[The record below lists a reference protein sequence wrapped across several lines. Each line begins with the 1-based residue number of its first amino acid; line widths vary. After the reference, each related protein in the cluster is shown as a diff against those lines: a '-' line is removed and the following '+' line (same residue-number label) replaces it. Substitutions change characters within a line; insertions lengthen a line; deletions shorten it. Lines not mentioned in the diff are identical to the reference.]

1 MRRPNPGILTMLPVL
16 VFLLAGFVIPILV
29 VALYSLMPPRTFE
42 LTGSPT
48 FTNYAT
54 AFAEGYWRPLM
65 WSALGAAATT
75 LICLALAWPTAR
87 ALDRFAG
94 RWATLVTLLIALPI
108 FISESVRLF
117 GLALFMMP
125 GGGILAGSIDALFGV
140 SIGTILYTRLAA
152 LLGLVYIHFPFVLFP
167 LLLGVSLI
175 PKDPGRSRTRPG
187 RVRLAGIPGDRS
199 AAGGARRRRRRLAVL
214 RPVPRGERGNEHPGG
229 TGRNGDRQRDR
240 ATLQL
245 RPGLAAGR
253 DAHGADGPAYRRGRV
268 SRTAAHRRGQPGRDD
283 ERTREIPRSAHCRQP
298 GSCWCSR
305 SFTYR

>member
-1 MRRPNPGILTMLPVL
+1 MMRRPNPGILTMLPVL

-42 LTGSPT
+42 LTASPT
-48 FTNYAT
+48 IANYAT

-175 PKDPGRSRTRPG
+175 PRDQVEAARDLGATGWQVFREIEAPLAAPG
-187 RVRLAGIPGDRS
+187 
-199 AAGGARRRRRRLAVL
+199 AAIGALLCFVLSLGANAEMNILGGQAVTVIANAIEQRFNYAQDWPLGATLTVLTVLLTAAVVLPVLQRIDVDSLARR
-214 RPVPRGERGNEHPGG
+214 
-229 TGRNGDRQRDR
+229 
-240 ATLQL
+240 
-245 RPGLAAGR
+245 
-253 DAHGADGPAYRRGRV
+253 
-268 SRTAAHRRGQPGRDD
+268 
-283 ERTREIPRSAHCRQP
+283 
-298 GSCWCSR
+298 
-305 SFTYR
+305 

>member
-1 MRRPNPGILTMLPVL
+1 MMRRLNPGILTMLPVL

-29 VALYSLMPPRTFE
+29 VALYSLMPPRTFD

-175 PKDPGRSRTRPG
+175 PKDQVEAARDLGASGWQVFREIEAPLAAPG
-187 RVRLAGIPGDRS
+187 
-199 AAGGARRRRRRLAVL
+199 AAVGALLCFVLSLGANAEMNILGGQAVTVIANAIEQRFNYAQDWPLGATLTVLTVLLTAAVVFPVLQRIDVDSLARR
-214 RPVPRGERGNEHPGG
+214 
-229 TGRNGDRQRDR
+229 
-240 ATLQL
+240 
-245 RPGLAAGR
+245 
-253 DAHGADGPAYRRGRV
+253 
-268 SRTAAHRRGQPGRDD
+268 
-283 ERTREIPRSAHCRQP
+283 
-298 GSCWCSR
+298 
-305 SFTYR
+305 

>member
-1 MRRPNPGILTMLPVL
+1 MRRFNPGILTMLPVL
-16 VFLLAGFVIPILV
+16 AFLLAGFVIPILV
-29 VALYSLMPPRTFE
+29 VALYSLMPPRTFD

-65 WSALGAAATT
+65 WSALGATTTT
-75 LICLALAWPTAR
+75 LICLVLAWPTAR
-87 ALDRFAG
+87 ALVRFAG
-94 RWATLVTLLIALPI
+94 RWATLVTVLIALPI

-175 PKDPGRSRTRPG
+175 PKDQVEAARDLGASGWQVFREIEAPLAAPG
-187 RVRLAGIPGDRS
+187 
-199 AAGGARRRRRRLAVL
+199 AAVGALLCFVLSLGANAEMNILGGQAVTVITNAIEQRFNYAQDWPLGAALTVLTVLLTAAVVFPVLKRIDVDNLARR
-214 RPVPRGERGNEHPGG
+214 
-229 TGRNGDRQRDR
+229 
-240 ATLQL
+240 
-245 RPGLAAGR
+245 
-253 DAHGADGPAYRRGRV
+253 
-268 SRTAAHRRGQPGRDD
+268 
-283 ERTREIPRSAHCRQP
+283 
-298 GSCWCSR
+298 
-305 SFTYR
+305 

>member
-1 MRRPNPGILTMLPVL
+1 MTRRLNPGILTMLPVL
-16 VFLLAGFVIPILV
+16 AFLLAGFVIPILV

-42 LTGSPT
+42 LTASPT
-48 FTNYAT
+48 IANYAT

-94 RWATLVTLLIALPI
+94 RWATLVTALIALPI

-125 GGGILAGSIDALFGV
+125 GGGILAGSVDALFGV
-140 SIGTILYTRLAA
+140 PIGTILYTRLAA

-175 PKDPGRSRTRPG
+175 PKDQVEAARDLGASGWQVFREVEAPLAAPG
-187 RVRLAGIPGDRS
+187 
-199 AAGGARRRRRRLAVL
+199 AAIGALLCFVLSLGANAEMNILGGQAVTVIANAIEQRFNYAQDWPLGATLTVLTVLVTAAVVFPVLRRIDVDSLARR
-214 RPVPRGERGNEHPGG
+214 
-229 TGRNGDRQRDR
+229 
-240 ATLQL
+240 
-245 RPGLAAGR
+245 
-253 DAHGADGPAYRRGRV
+253 
-268 SRTAAHRRGQPGRDD
+268 
-283 ERTREIPRSAHCRQP
+283 
-298 GSCWCSR
+298 
-305 SFTYR
+305 

>member
-1 MRRPNPGILTMLPVL
+1 MRRLNPGILTMLPVL

-29 VALYSLMPPRTFE
+29 VALYSLMPPRTFD

-175 PKDPGRSRTRPG
+175 PKDQVEAARDLGASGWQVFREIEAPLAAPG
-187 RVRLAGIPGDRS
+187 
-199 AAGGARRRRRRLAVL
+199 AAVGALLCFVLSLGANAEMNILGGQAVTVIANAIEQRFNYAQDWPLGATLTVLTVLLTAAVVFPVLQRIDVDSLARR
-214 RPVPRGERGNEHPGG
+214 
-229 TGRNGDRQRDR
+229 
-240 ATLQL
+240 
-245 RPGLAAGR
+245 
-253 DAHGADGPAYRRGRV
+253 
-268 SRTAAHRRGQPGRDD
+268 
-283 ERTREIPRSAHCRQP
+283 
-298 GSCWCSR
+298 
-305 SFTYR
+305 

>member
-1 MRRPNPGILTMLPVL
+1 MMRRPNPGILTMLPVL

-54 AFAEGYWRPLM
+54 AIAEGYWRPLM
-65 WSALGAAATT
+65 WSALGAATTT
-75 LICLALAWPTAR
+75 LICLVLAWPTAR

-175 PKDPGRSRTRPG
+175 PKDQVEAARDLGASGWQVFREIEAPLAAPG
-187 RVRLAGIPGDRS
+187 
-199 AAGGARRRRRRLAVL
+199 AAIGALLCFVLSLGANAEMNILGGQAVTVIANAIEQRFNYAQDWPLGATLTVLTVLLTAAVVFPVLRRIDVDSLARR
-214 RPVPRGERGNEHPGG
+214 
-229 TGRNGDRQRDR
+229 
-240 ATLQL
+240 
-245 RPGLAAGR
+245 
-253 DAHGADGPAYRRGRV
+253 
-268 SRTAAHRRGQPGRDD
+268 
-283 ERTREIPRSAHCRQP
+283 
-298 GSCWCSR
+298 
-305 SFTYR
+305 

>member
-1 MRRPNPGILTMLPVL
+1 MHRLNPGILTMLPVL
-16 VFLLAGFVIPILV
+16 AFLLAGFVIPILV

-175 PKDPGRSRTRPG
+175 PKDQVEAARDLGASGWQVFREIEAPLAAPGAAVGALLCFVLSLGANAEMNILGGQAVTVIANAIEQRFNYAQDWPLGATLTVLTVLLTAAVVFPVLRRIDVDS
-187 RVRLAGIPGDRS
+187 LAGR
-199 AAGGARRRRRRLAVL
+199 
-214 RPVPRGERGNEHPGG
+214 
-229 TGRNGDRQRDR
+229 
-240 ATLQL
+240 
-245 RPGLAAGR
+245 
-253 DAHGADGPAYRRGRV
+253 
-268 SRTAAHRRGQPGRDD
+268 
-283 ERTREIPRSAHCRQP
+283 
-298 GSCWCSR
+298 
-305 SFTYR
+305 

>member
-1 MRRPNPGILTMLPVL
+1 MMRRPNPGILTMLPVL

-75 LICLALAWPTAR
+75 LICLVLAWPTAR
-87 ALDRFAG
+87 ALDRFTG

-175 PKDPGRSRTRPG
+175 PKDQVEAARDLGASGWQVFREIEAPLAAPG
-187 RVRLAGIPGDRS
+187 
-199 AAGGARRRRRRLAVL
+199 AAIGALLCFVLSLGANAEMNILGGQAVTVIANAIEQRFNYAQDWPLGAALTVLTVLVTAAVVFPVLQRIDVDSLARR
-214 RPVPRGERGNEHPGG
+214 
-229 TGRNGDRQRDR
+229 
-240 ATLQL
+240 
-245 RPGLAAGR
+245 
-253 DAHGADGPAYRRGRV
+253 
-268 SRTAAHRRGQPGRDD
+268 
-283 ERTREIPRSAHCRQP
+283 
-298 GSCWCSR
+298 
-305 SFTYR
+305 

>member
-1 MRRPNPGILTMLPVL
+1 MTRRLNPGILTMLPVL
-16 VFLLAGFVIPILV
+16 AFLLAGFVIPILV
-29 VALYSLMPPRTFE
+29 VALYSLMPPRTFD

-48 FTNYAT
+48 IANYAT

-94 RWATLVTLLIALPI
+94 RWATLVTVLIALPI

-125 GGGILAGSIDALFGV
+125 GGGILAGSVDALFGV

-175 PKDPGRSRTRPG
+175 PKDQVEAARDLGASGWQVFREVEAPLAAPG
-187 RVRLAGIPGDRS
+187 
-199 AAGGARRRRRRLAVL
+199 AAIGALLCFVLSLGANAEMNILGGQAVTVIANAIEQRFNYAQDWPLGATLTVLTVLVTAAVVFPVLRRIDVDSLARR
-214 RPVPRGERGNEHPGG
+214 
-229 TGRNGDRQRDR
+229 
-240 ATLQL
+240 
-245 RPGLAAGR
+245 
-253 DAHGADGPAYRRGRV
+253 
-268 SRTAAHRRGQPGRDD
+268 
-283 ERTREIPRSAHCRQP
+283 
-298 GSCWCSR
+298 
-305 SFTYR
+305 

>member
-1 MRRPNPGILTMLPVL
+1 MRRLNPGILTMLPVL
-16 VFLLAGFVIPILV
+16 AFLLAGFVIPILV
-29 VALYSLMPPRTFE
+29 VALYSLMPPRTFD
-42 LTGSPT
+42 LTGNPT

-75 LICLALAWPTAR
+75 LICLVLAWPTAR
-87 ALDRFAG
+87 ALDRVAG

-167 LLLGVSLI
+167 LLLSVSLV
-175 PKDPGRSRTRPG
+175 PKDQVAAARDLGASGWQVFREIEAPLAAPGAAVGALLCFVLSLGANAEMNILGGQAVTVITNAIEQRFNYAQDWPLGAALTVLTVLLTAAVVFPVLKRID
-187 RVRLAGIPGDRS
+187 VDRLA
-199 AAGGARRRRRRLAVL
+199 RR
-214 RPVPRGERGNEHPGG
+214 
-229 TGRNGDRQRDR
+229 
-240 ATLQL
+240 
-245 RPGLAAGR
+245 
-253 DAHGADGPAYRRGRV
+253 
-268 SRTAAHRRGQPGRDD
+268 
-283 ERTREIPRSAHCRQP
+283 
-298 GSCWCSR
+298 
-305 SFTYR
+305 

>member
-48 FTNYAT
+48 IANYAT
-54 AFAEGYWRPLM
+54 AIADGYWRPLM

-87 ALDRFAG
+87 ALDRFAD

-140 SIGTILYTRLAA
+140 SIGAILYTRLAA

-175 PKDPGRSRTRPG
+175 PKDQVEAARDLGASGWQVFREIEAPLAAPG
-187 RVRLAGIPGDRS
+187 
-199 AAGGARRRRRRLAVL
+199 AAIGALLCFVLSLGANAEMNILGGQAVTVITNAIEQRFNYAQDWPLGATLTVLTVLLTAAVVFPVLQRIDVDSLARR
-214 RPVPRGERGNEHPGG
+214 
-229 TGRNGDRQRDR
+229 
-240 ATLQL
+240 
-245 RPGLAAGR
+245 
-253 DAHGADGPAYRRGRV
+253 
-268 SRTAAHRRGQPGRDD
+268 
-283 ERTREIPRSAHCRQP
+283 
-298 GSCWCSR
+298 
-305 SFTYR
+305 

>member
-1 MRRPNPGILTMLPVL
+1 MMRRPNPGILTMLPVL

-48 FTNYAT
+48 FANYAT
-54 AFAEGYWRPLM
+54 AFTEGYWRPLM
-65 WSALGAAATT
+65 WSAMGAAATT

-87 ALDRFAG
+87 ALYRFAG

-175 PKDPGRSRTRPG
+175 PKDQVEAARDLGASGWQVFREIEAPLAAPG
-187 RVRLAGIPGDRS
+187 
-199 AAGGARRRRRRLAVL
+199 AAIGALLCFVLSLGANAEMNILGGQAVTVITNAIEQRFNYAQDWPLGAALTVLTVLLTAAVVFPVLQRIDVDSLARR
-214 RPVPRGERGNEHPGG
+214 
-229 TGRNGDRQRDR
+229 
-240 ATLQL
+240 
-245 RPGLAAGR
+245 
-253 DAHGADGPAYRRGRV
+253 
-268 SRTAAHRRGQPGRDD
+268 
-283 ERTREIPRSAHCRQP
+283 
-298 GSCWCSR
+298 
-305 SFTYR
+305 

>member
-29 VALYSLMPPRTFE
+29 VALYSLMPPRTFD

-48 FTNYAT
+48 IANYAT
-54 AFAEGYWRPLM
+54 AFTEGYWRPLM

-175 PKDPGRSRTRPG
+175 PKDQVEAARDLGASGWHVFREIEAPLAAPG
-187 RVRLAGIPGDRS
+187 
-199 AAGGARRRRRRLAVL
+199 AAIGALLCFVLSLGANAEMNILGGQAVTVITNAIEQRFNYAQDWPLGATLTVLTVLLTAAVVFPVLQRIDVDSLARR
-214 RPVPRGERGNEHPGG
+214 
-229 TGRNGDRQRDR
+229 
-240 ATLQL
+240 
-245 RPGLAAGR
+245 
-253 DAHGADGPAYRRGRV
+253 
-268 SRTAAHRRGQPGRDD
+268 
-283 ERTREIPRSAHCRQP
+283 
-298 GSCWCSR
+298 
-305 SFTYR
+305 

>member
-1 MRRPNPGILTMLPVL
+1 MMRRPNPGILTMLPVL

-48 FTNYAT
+48 IANYAT

-75 LICLALAWPTAR
+75 LICLVLAWPTAR
-87 ALDRFAG
+87 ALDRFTG

-175 PKDPGRSRTRPG
+175 PKDQVEAARDLGASGWQVFREIEAPLAAPG
-187 RVRLAGIPGDRS
+187 
-199 AAGGARRRRRRLAVL
+199 AAIGALLCFVLSLGANAEMNILGGQAVTVIANAIEQRFNYAQDWPLGAALTVLTVLVTAAVVFPVLQRIDVDSLARR
-214 RPVPRGERGNEHPGG
+214 
-229 TGRNGDRQRDR
+229 
-240 ATLQL
+240 
-245 RPGLAAGR
+245 
-253 DAHGADGPAYRRGRV
+253 
-268 SRTAAHRRGQPGRDD
+268 
-283 ERTREIPRSAHCRQP
+283 
-298 GSCWCSR
+298 
-305 SFTYR
+305 

>member
-48 FTNYAT
+48 IANYAT

-125 GGGILAGSIDALFGV
+125 GGGILAGSIDTLFGV

-175 PKDPGRSRTRPG
+175 PKDQIEAARDLGASGWQVFREIEAPLAAPG
-187 RVRLAGIPGDRS
+187 
-199 AAGGARRRRRRLAVL
+199 AAIGALLCFVLSLGANAEMNILGGQAVTVIANAIEQRFNYAQDWPLGATLTVLTVLLTAAVVLPVLQRIDVDSLARR
-214 RPVPRGERGNEHPGG
+214 
-229 TGRNGDRQRDR
+229 
-240 ATLQL
+240 
-245 RPGLAAGR
+245 
-253 DAHGADGPAYRRGRV
+253 
-268 SRTAAHRRGQPGRDD
+268 
-283 ERTREIPRSAHCRQP
+283 
-298 GSCWCSR
+298 
-305 SFTYR
+305 

>member
-1 MRRPNPGILTMLPVL
+1 MRRLNPGILTMLPVL
-16 VFLLAGFVIPILV
+16 AFLLAGFVIPILV
-29 VALYSLMPPRTFE
+29 VALYSLMPPRTFD

-48 FTNYAT
+48 IANYAT
-54 AFAEGYWRPLM
+54 AVAEGYWRPLM

-140 SIGTILYTRLAA
+140 SIGTVLYTRLAA

-175 PKDPGRSRTRPG
+175 PKDQVEAARDLGASGWQVFREIEAPLAAPGAAVGALLCFVLSLGANAEMNILGGQAVTVIANAIEQRFNYAQDWPLGATLTVLTVLVTAAVVFPVLQRIDVDS
-187 RVRLAGIPGDRS
+187 LAGR
-199 AAGGARRRRRRLAVL
+199 
-214 RPVPRGERGNEHPGG
+214 
-229 TGRNGDRQRDR
+229 
-240 ATLQL
+240 
-245 RPGLAAGR
+245 
-253 DAHGADGPAYRRGRV
+253 
-268 SRTAAHRRGQPGRDD
+268 
-283 ERTREIPRSAHCRQP
+283 
-298 GSCWCSR
+298 
-305 SFTYR
+305 